1 LNNVSDFLKRASQ
14 RNGFV
19 RERYEE
25 KNVPTEFGDVC
36 ILPFFGD
43 NHSMFLLSAFFLHAY
58 RKQYKS
64 SKYFIVCSYPGMAGM
79 FPYVDEFW
87 GFSDHGQ
94 LPRVYE
100 KSDGFENHSDIV
112 AIYKRNLNEFFRN
125 VIDIKDVFSK
135 YGNGFKKEF
144 TKGDIELFLPFVPS
158 SSILSKEFVR
168 QVNTRAG
175 YKVMFSPTLYCKQW
189 HNGKSRNVKSKREF
203 WMTLARKLESNG
215 FVPVVWQ
222 NHLTHD
228 ISSEMID
235 SCLFFND
242 SDITKVLSAMRACGC
257 FIDVFNGTSR
267 LAIMARTPFL
277 CVDERSRYNNMKDYE
292 VEDLSSFGLPKQH
305 IFTFSTIITDGSVDT
320 WNQDI
325 AQNIVNRLNSFL
337 PDLDRDNWPTTSET
351 YDKVSFE
358 DNVRTVEPL
367 KIGKKLLMIN
377 RD

>member
-1 LNNVSDFLKRASQ
+1 
-14 RNGFV
+14 
-19 RERYEE
+19 
-25 KNVPTEFGDVC
+25 
-36 ILPFFGD
+36 
-43 NHSMFLLSAFFLHAY
+43 M
-58 RKQYKS
+58 
-64 SKYFIVCSYPGMAGM
+64 
-79 FPYVDEFW
+79 
-87 GFSDHGQ
+87 
-94 LPRVYE
+94 
-100 KSDGFENHSDIV
+100 
-112 AIYKRNLNEFFRN
+112 IY
-125 VIDIKDVFSK
+125 
-135 YGNGFKKEF
+135 
-144 TKGDIELFLPFVPS
+144 
-158 SSILSKEFVR
+158 
-168 QVNTRAG
+168 
-175 YKVMFSPTLYCKQW
+175 
-189 HNGKSRNVKSKREF
+189 
-203 WMTLARKLESNG
+203 
-215 FVPVVWQ
+215 
-222 NHLTHD
+222 
-228 ISSEMID
+228 

-257 FIDVFNGTSR
+257 LIDVFNGTSR

-277 CVDERSRYNNMKDYE
+277 CIDERSRYNNMKDYE